1 MLHLDLGTGQQVNE
15 AKDEKEARM
24 RNSKTLINGCSVVG
38 VSDGG
43 ICTRCL
49 L

>member
-1 MLHLDLGTGQQVNE
+1 MLHLDLGTGQRVNE
-15 AKDEKEARM
+15 AKDEKEVRM

-38 VSDGG
+38 ASDGG
-43 ICTRCL
+43 TCTRCL